1 MSLQKAAQEKF
12 GIKPKIRTGKR
23 GDMTVLVDGKPIFG
37 YVAEGKMPETSVLL
51 GRIEAVKA

>member
-23 GDMTVLVDGKPIFG
+23 GDLTVLVDGKQVFG
-37 YVAEGKMPETSVLL
+37 YVAEGNMPETSILL
-51 GRIEAVKA
+51 GRIEAAKA